1 MKAILLEQAKE
12 IGIVDVQRKDSD
24 NKVTIKVRTMG
35 ICGSDIAAYKGI
47 SPLVTYPRILGHE
60 VAGEV
65 VRVPENDKGIKI
77 GDLVIVEPYIS
88 CGSCYPCKLGRTNCC
103 EDMKV
108 IGVHE
113 DGGMREYY
121 SHDLKLIHKVPD
133 SIPWEHVPMV
143 EPLSIAIH
151 GIHRLDVKAGEY
163 VAITGAGPIGLLA
176 AQVALYL
183 EALPI
188 LIDPLRQRLELAQK
202 IGISHVFDPIKD
214 NLAQEIPKI
223 TGGRMVEAFL
233 EASGASGAV
242 RSALDL
248 IHYAGRIAF
257 LGWPKQEISLPTY
270 LITKKE
276 LDIRGSRNSVR
287 EFPLAIELI
296 AKSQV
301 KVDSVISHIIGFDD
315 IPEYIPLIAEHPAD
329 YVKVIAKYRHSYK

>member
-1 MKAILLEQAKE
+1 MKAVLLKHAKDIE
-12 IGIVDVQRKDSD
+12 IVDIEREDHD
-24 NKVTIKVRTMG
+24 DKVTINVVTMG

-60 VAGEV
+60 VAGQV
-65 VRVPENDKGIKI
+65 VSIPENAKGIAI
-77 GDLVIVEPYIS
+77 GDRVIVEPYMS

-121 SHDLKLIHKVPD
+121 SHDLKWIHNVPD
-133 SIPWEHVPMV
+133 SLPWEHVPMI

-151 GIHRLDVKAGEY
+151 GIHRLDVKAGEHI
-163 VAITGAGPIGLLA
+163 AITGAGPIGLLA

-183 EALPI
+183 DAVPI

-202 IGISHVFDPIKD
+202 IGIAHVFDPTKD
-214 NLAQEIPKI
+214 DLTQEIPKI
-223 TGGRMVEAFL
+223 TGDRMVEAFL
-233 EASGASGAV
+233 EASGAPAAV
-242 RSALDL
+242 RSSIDL

-257 LGWPKQEISLPTY
+257 LGWPKEEVSLPTY

-276 LDIRGSRNSVR
+276 LDVRGSRNSVGD
-287 EFPLAIELI
+287 FPLAIELL
-296 AKSQV
+296 AKGHV
-301 KVDSVISHIIGFDD
+301 KVDSIITHIIDFDE
-315 IPEYIPLIAEHPAD
+315 IPEYVVSIAENPAN
-329 YVKVIAKYRHSYK
+329 YMKVIAKL